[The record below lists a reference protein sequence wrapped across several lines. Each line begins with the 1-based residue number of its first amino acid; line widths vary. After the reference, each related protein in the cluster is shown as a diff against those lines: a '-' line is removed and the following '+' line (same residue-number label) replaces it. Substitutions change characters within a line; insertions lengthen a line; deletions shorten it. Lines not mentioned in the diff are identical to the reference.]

1 MWNFHFPYIV
11 VLDSF
16 LLNNRKYKTKLN
28 VQLYKINDVLGEIEW
43 AKNHGIRPPVKNV
56 FNSIKYENYFVSW
69 FNFYFKKNILTLNK
83 TV

>member
-28 VQLYKINDVLGEIEW
+28 VQLYKINDVLGEIE
-43 AKNHGIRPPVKNV
+43 
-56 FNSIKYENYFVSW
+56 
-69 FNFYFKKNILTLNK
+69 
-83 TV
+83 

>member
-28 VQLYKINDVLGEIEW
+28 VQLYKINDGLGEIE
-43 AKNHGIRPPVKNV
+43 
-56 FNSIKYENYFVSW
+56 
-69 FNFYFKKNILTLNK
+69 
-83 TV
+83 